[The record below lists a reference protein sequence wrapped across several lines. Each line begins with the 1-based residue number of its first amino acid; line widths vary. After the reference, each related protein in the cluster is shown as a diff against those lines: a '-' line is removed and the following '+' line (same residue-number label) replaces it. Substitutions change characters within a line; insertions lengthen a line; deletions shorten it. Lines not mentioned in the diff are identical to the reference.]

1 MSIVA
6 PPRPPIMAKSYGDRG
21 PKKLFT
27 IHSEK
32 NKLFTLRTDNTAV
45 LGFKDRNDAIFVSKM
60 IETHIIHENQWPD
73 ILSDKLVLPSGI
85 DYGNLN
91 HVYIQEWEA
100 NDLFR
105 MCMSN
110 FLELI
115 TVSEILDKN
124 SSINFSGQLASF
136 TESEEYYRRRLD
148 ELYEL
153 GT

>member
-27 IHSEK
+27 INSDK
-32 NKLFTLRTDNTAV
+32 NRLFTIRSDNTAV
-45 LGFKDRNDAIFVSKM
+45 LGFKDRNDALFVSKM
-60 IETHIIHENQWPD
+60 IETHIIHENEWPD

-85 DYGNLN
+85 DYAELH
-91 HVYIQEWEA
+91 HVYIQEWEPDA
-100 NDLFR
+100 MFR
-105 MCMSN
+105 MCVGN
-110 FLELI
+110 FLELF
-115 TVSEILDKN
+115 TVSEISDKN
-124 SSINFSGQLASF
+124 SSINFSGQLSSF
-136 TESEEYYRRRLD
+136 TESDEYYRKRLA

>member
-60 IETHIIHENQWPD
+60 IETHIIHENEWPD

>member
-1 MSIVA
+1 M
-6 PPRPPIMAKSYGDRG
+6 
-21 PKKLFT
+21 FT